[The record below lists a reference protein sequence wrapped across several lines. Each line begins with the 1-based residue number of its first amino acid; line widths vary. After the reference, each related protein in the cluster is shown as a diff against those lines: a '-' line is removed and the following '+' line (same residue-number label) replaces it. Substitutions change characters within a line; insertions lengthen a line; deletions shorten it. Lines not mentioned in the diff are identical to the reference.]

1 MNRKAIPASAMCLLG
16 LSAYAQKT
24 DRPNVIII
32 YTDDQG
38 TLDAGCYGAS
48 DLYTPN
54 IDSLAKDGV
63 RFSQFY
69 GAPVSS
75 ASRASLMTGQ
85 YTRHAGLA
93 DNAGYTGLPLGKE
106 TIAERMHDSGYQT
119 ACIGKWHLGSLPE
132 YAPNSRGFDYFWG
145 FLGGCI
151 DSYSHFFY
159 WDGPN
164 KHDLWENRREIYRP
178 GRFFAGETLDRV
190 RDFIS
195 DTDKDKPFFLYWA
208 VNIPHYPL
216 QPKEKWLEYYHDL
229 PSPRRMYAA
238 FLSTFDEYLG
248 ELRTFLR
255 ASGLEEDTIII
266 FQSDNGH
273 STEIRTFG
281 SGGYCGDYRGAKFS
295 LFEGGIRVPAIISWK
310 GHFPENET
318 RDGMAMNV
326 DWFPTLVELCQ
337 LKTKGMDVDG
347 KSLVPMIMDRVR
359 DFISDTD
366 KDKPFFLYWAVN
378 IPHYPLQ
385 PKEKWLEYYHDLPSP
400 RRMYAAFLSTFDEY
414 LGELRTFL
422 RASGLEED
430 TIIIFQSD
438 NGHST
443 EIRTFG
449 SGGYCG
455 DYRGAKFSLFEG
467 GIRVPAIISWKG
479 HFPENE
485 TRDGMAMNVDWFP
498 TLVELCQL
506 KTKGMDVDGKS
517 LVPMIMDGATP
528 SPHEVLHF
536 DYGKQW
542 AVRYGDWKLLNNVID
557 VHPNDKNKTIDGLYL
572 TNLMMDSTE
581 KTDYSKDYPEV
592 VEKLLK
598 IRHEYEASTPVA
610 SHQGRN

>member
-347 KSLVPMIMDRVR
+347 KSLVPMIMD
-359 DFISDTD
+359 
-366 KDKPFFLYWAVN
+366 
-378 IPHYPLQ
+378 
-385 PKEKWLEYYHDLPSP
+385 
-400 RRMYAAFLSTFDEY
+400 
-414 LGELRTFL
+414 
-422 RASGLEED
+422 
-430 TIIIFQSD
+430 
-438 NGHST
+438 
-443 EIRTFG
+443 
-449 SGGYCG
+449 
-455 DYRGAKFSLFEG
+455 
-467 GIRVPAIISWKG
+467 
-479 HFPENE
+479 
-485 TRDGMAMNVDWFP
+485 
-498 TLVELCQL
+498 
-506 KTKGMDVDGKS
+506 
-517 LVPMIMDGATP
+517 GATP